1 MSKLMAAGL
10 ILAVLGVLGLA
21 IPYFTTSDTTEV
33 AKLGD
38 LRIENTENTSH
49 SIPPA
54 AAIGVLIL
62 GIVLLGGGFYKKA

>member
-10 ILAVLGVLGLA
+10 VLAVLGVLGLA
-21 IPYFTTSDTTEV
+21 IPYFTTSETTEV

-38 LRIENTENTSH
+38 LKIETTESTSH

-54 AAIGVLIL
+54 AAVGVLIL
-62 GIVLLGGGFYKKA
+62 GVVLLGGGFYRRA